1 MILQHGYKGSLES
14 QEYSHCHYPHLL
26 NIIMTT
32 LPLEGTYTI
41 TCHGF
46 NADLKPEYDTSS
58 WSRFVIA
65 ANDGSTMFKVS
76 YEYETAIDYA
86 ID

>member
-1 MILQHGYKGSLES
+1 MGIKARLSGKNTHIVTT
-14 QEYSHCHYPHLL
+14 HLL